1 MLFNGQAVYYN
12 ITEVFS
18 TVPREKAVHTPLTA
32 CRSVC
37 YNDFSRLTNMF
48 LELYYP
54 FFFIVYN
61 SHFSRL
67 QKRLLPNS
75 IISRFTAFLEICQSF
90 YYSDFS
96 PFSEGFYPF
105 SLHRV

>member
-1 MLFNGQAVYYN
+1 MGIVQINDHFLSFVYKPIYLYIVCYSTVKQST

-37 YNDFSRLTNMF
+37 YNDFSRLTNQF

-54 FFFIVYN
+54 FFLNVYI

-67 QKRLLPNS
+67 QKRLLPKS
-75 IISRFTAFLEICQSF
+75 IISRFTAFLEIC
-90 YYSDFS
+90 
-96 PFSEGFYPF
+96 
-105 SLHRV
+105 